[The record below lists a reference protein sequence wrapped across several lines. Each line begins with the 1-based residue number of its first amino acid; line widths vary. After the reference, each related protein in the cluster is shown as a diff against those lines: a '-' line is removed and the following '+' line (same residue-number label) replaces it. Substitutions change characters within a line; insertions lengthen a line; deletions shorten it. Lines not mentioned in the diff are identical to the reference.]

1 MVVSSRLRVIR
12 QHARTAF
19 DARFYERHED
29 FWPIARAASTFAD
42 YQDEWPRVSDYAK
55 AYRAAGERPVRFEEA
70 PPKRKRPSGIIDRDK
85 LYDAMIV
92 KQGIVPT
99 RPRMWHDYLN
109 ALVWM
114 TFPRAKLAF
123 HRRQHAAIERW
134 IPEGATQ
141 LPNAR
146 SRELDALALVDEG
159 GILMLDWGPD
169 ARRPPARV
177 VFGHALFEGLVFE
190 QPAMISRGLVLDA
203 RGHDVE
209 VRGRDVD
216 ARGRDVDA
224 RDRDVDARDRDVD
237 ARDVDARG
245 RGLDD
250 TAFAA
255 GSSAAERADRA
266 AEHEALV
273 TLADTLLAEYLAD
286 ETRIV
291 STEELPR
298 RGLPS

>member
-12 QHARTAF
+12 QHSRTAF

-42 YQDEWPRVSDYAK
+42 YRDEWPRVADYAK
-55 AYRAAGERPVRFEEA
+55 AYRAGGEQPVRFEEA

-92 KQGIVPT
+92 KQGIVST

-169 ARRPPARV
+169 AQRPPTRV

-203 RGHDVE
+203 RG
-209 VRGRDVD
+209 RDV
-216 ARGRDVDA
+216 
-224 RDRDVDARDRDVD
+224 
-237 ARDVDARG
+237 
-245 RGLDD
+245 
-250 TAFAA
+250 AA
-255 GSSAAERADRA
+255 GGGGLAIIAAGGGTALERANGA
-266 AEHEALV
+266 VEHEALV
-273 TLADTLLAEYLAD
+273 TLADALLAEYLAD

-298 RGLPS
+298 RGLVPPS